1 VLKPGENKDSP
12 DLRHFPIILFGVGHL
27 IIRIT
32 TKLNKENDPM
42 QIFEL
47 NCRLTCRL
55 VLLLIICLFLG
66 ACGSSDVSDV
76 ERDFSVSM
84 TVTDAG
90 ETTRD
95 IDVIGNPDC
104 DGDVTTVDPETFTNV
119 SADITIFVSDT
130 GLAIRVESYT
140 VAFLPHR
147 SDDGSGNLVTP
158 PSLNSYPDAMSN
170 SDWIDTGTSSTITGI
185 TVMTFDTKD
194 EYLSKWAGVQEV
206 GLYTIRV
213 TLSIVDKAGKRS
225 TLVVNEQV
233 NLSFYDNC

>member
-1 VLKPGENKDSP
+1 
-12 DLRHFPIILFGVGHL
+12 
-27 IIRIT
+27 
-32 TKLNKENDPM
+32 M

-140 VAFLPHR
+140 VDFLPLQ
-147 SDDGSGNLVTP
+147 SPDWTGTLITP
-158 PSLNSYPDAMSN
+158 PTLLSYPDAMLD
-170 SDWIDTGTSSTITGI
+170 SDWIDTGTSSTISGI
-185 TVMTFDTKD
+185 TVMTVDTKT
-194 EYLSKWAGVQEV
+194 EYEGKCLAAGLVNRV
-206 GLYTIRV
+206 SLYTIRV
-213 TLSIVDKAGKRS
+213 TLSIVDEEGDRFS
-225 TLVVNEQV
+225 LVVNEQV
-233 NLSFYDNC
+233 ALGNYNNC

>member
-1 VLKPGENKDSP
+1 
-12 DLRHFPIILFGVGHL
+12 
-27 IIRIT
+27 
-32 TKLNKENDPM
+32 M

-47 NCRLTCRL
+47 NCRLTCHL

-66 ACGSSDVSDV
+66 ACGSSGVGEV
-76 ERDFSVSM
+76 EHKATM

-95 IDVIGNPDC
+95 IDVTMNTDC
-104 DGDVTTVDPETFTNV
+104 DGDPLTDDPETFTNA
-119 SADITIFVSDT
+119 SANVTIVVSDT

-147 SDDGSGNLVTP
+147 SDDGTGTVITP

-185 TVMTFDTKD
+185 TVMTIDTKD

-233 NLSFYDNC
+233 TLSFYDNC

>member
-1 VLKPGENKDSP
+1 
-12 DLRHFPIILFGVGHL
+12 
-27 IIRIT
+27 
-32 TKLNKENDPM
+32 M

-66 ACGSSDVSDV
+66 ACGSSGVGEV
-76 ERDFSVSM
+76 EHKATM

-95 IDVIGNPDC
+95 IDVTMNTDC
-104 DGDVTTVDPETFTNV
+104 DGDPATDDPETFTNV
-119 SADITIFVSDT
+119 GANVTIVVSDT

-147 SDDGSGNLVTP
+147 SDDGTGTVITP

-170 SDWIDTGTSSTITGI
+170 SDWIDTGTSSTISGI
-185 TVMTFDTKD
+185 TVMTFDTKA
-194 EYLSKWAGVQEV
+194 EYVTKWTAAGVGNQV

-233 NLSFYDNC
+233 ALSFYDNC